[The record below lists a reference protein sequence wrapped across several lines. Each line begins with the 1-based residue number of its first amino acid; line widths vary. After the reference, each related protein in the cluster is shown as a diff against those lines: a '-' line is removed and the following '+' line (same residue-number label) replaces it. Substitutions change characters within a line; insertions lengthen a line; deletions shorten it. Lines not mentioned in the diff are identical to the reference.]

1 MPPGEEG
8 PLRFQIPGEGV
19 AGCVKITHIQQ
30 IPFFFFARKVKT
42 EEKQEKSVENL
53 YYSTVSTAD
62 YFFIIKAPK
71 DRKWKQDMKQ
81 RQKIQFFFR
90 PWLHKEVQE
99 YEQDFQSGMEQ
110 IPELLYGGF

>member
-30 IPFFFFARKVKT
+30 IPFFFLP
-42 EEKQEKSVENL
+42 EKSRQKKNKKNL
-53 YYSTVSTAD
+53 LKTCTIVSTAD

-90 PWLHKEVQE
+90 PWLHKEVQG